1 MSRSITQR
9 LNAAPARSFEF
20 AMIMACLFFA
30 DPTTTS
36 CIYGLL
42 ISSLGLVLKLWA
54 SGYKRPK
61 QSLDTSGPYGFVRH
75 PKSLGTFL
83 LILGLSIAGYSFY
96 FTLFFLLASALI
108 FWNRIRQ
115 EEQKRENSQNPSYNE
130 YRAYV
135 PRFFPATQPYR
146 HSEEKAVPFSLRY
159 SFLVRRNRELE
170 GIFVFIIAYAA
181 MFSLQ
186 AYEYHRSFQIAIII
200 ISATLVCAGFL
211 SHRARRTA

>member
-1 MSRSITQR
+1 MRTITQR

-20 AMIMACLFFA
+20 AMILACLFFA
-30 DPTTTS
+30 DPTINS

-42 ISSLGLVLKLWA
+42 ISSIGLILKLWA

-61 QSLDTSGPYGFVRH
+61 QNLDTSGPYGFVRH

-96 FTLFFLLASALI
+96 FTLFFLLASALV
-108 FWNRIRQ
+108 FWNRISN
-115 EEQKRENSQNPSYNE
+115 EEKRRVDSKNPSYHE

-135 PRFFPATQPYR
+135 PRFFPATRPYR
-146 HSEEKAVPFSLRY
+146 HLGESDATFSLRY

-170 GIFVFIIAYAA
+170 GIFVFLIAYSA

-186 AYEYHRSFQIAIII
+186 AFEYHRSFQIGIVVV
-200 ISATLVCAGFL
+200 SAALVCAGFL
-211 SHRARRTA
+211 SHRSRRTT